1 MLPRAALLVSLMLA
15 LWTLARPAL
24 AMPAGLC
31 DDRGA
36 SAIAPAPALE
46 APDVAIRRARVPT
59 SCEGAE
65 LPVRATIA
73 PAHRVLT
80 QTWAS
85 PEQAL
90 PVGAVW
96 LGAPERARVELVLRG
111 NRPCRGIDSR
121 VERPPRD

>member
-1 MLPRAALLVSLMLA
+1 VLA

-46 APDVAIRRARVPT
+46 APEIAIRRARVPT
-59 SCEGAE
+59 VCEGAD

-73 PAHRVLT
+73 PAHRLLV
-80 QTWAS
+80 QTLGSAD
-85 PEQAL
+85 QAL
-90 PVGAVW
+90 PVS
-96 LGAPERARVELVLRG
+96 RASLRG
-111 NRPCRGIDSR
+111 PVGDCAQLVPCATPSCREIRCR
-121 VERPPRD
+121 VERPPRG